1 MALKAGW
8 AAKAGL
14 EWLVNQATKVLLE
27 PKAGADLAVRLDT
40 LVLRVPLDIPELT
53 ASTVSL
59 VQLAR
64 TADQVLRADPE
75 LKVSLALSELGVRL
89 VFRDLK
95 AKLVQMVRTAQ
106 SKAPEVPQ
114 ARMVLMA

>member
-1 MALKAGW
+1 LALKARW

-14 EWLVNQATKVLLE
+14 EWLVSQATKVLLE
-27 PKAGADLAVRLDT
+27 PKAGADLTVRLDT
-40 LVLRVPLDIPELT
+40 LALRVPLDILELM

-75 LKVSLALSELGVRL
+75 SKVSLALSELGVRL

-95 AKLVQMVRTAQ
+95 AKLAQLVRTAQ
-106 SKAPEVPQ
+106 FKALEVPQ
-114 ARMVLMA
+114 VKMVRMA